1 MVLLEGRRRWQGQA
15 RKGEVDRDRLTGKP
29 QQMPW
34 LLQSKG
40 GLFSES

>member
-15 RKGEVDRDRLTGKP
+15 KKAVNGDRVSVKP
-29 QQMPW
+29 QQMPSV
-34 LLQSKG
+34 LQSKG